1 MGRRFGAVRPSW
13 ARKRVGHDPNVL
25 FFEARMAEKVVI
37 GNAEL
42 WLGDCREVLPLLPK
56 VECVVTSPP
65 YNQLEGL
72 SVDKLSGIWAIK
84 GKSGISKGQF
94 VDNGYID
101 GMDESEYAD
110 EQCSLFSRINVT
122 DNASLFYNHQI
133 RWRNGKVLHPIKWFD
148 PAGWNLRQ
156 EIVWDRCGG
165 MMMNARMFCRFD
177 ERVLWFVR
185 MSWNWNQEFVGL
197 GTVWRINKEQNK
209 DHPVAFP
216 VDIPLRCIGATTKS
230 GDTVL
235 DPYSGS
241 ATTGVAALTLGRRY
255 IGIERERRYFDIA
268 CERISRAQAQ
278 GQMFAPEEQPNPI
291 QDSLL

>member
-1 MGRRFGAVRPSW
+1 M
-13 ARKRVGHDPNVL
+13 D
-25 FFEARMAEKVVI
+25 KVVI
-37 GNAEL
+37 GDATL
-42 WLGDCREVLPLLPK
+42 YHGDCREVLPILPK

-94 VDNGYID
+94 VDNGYQD
-101 GMDESEYAD
+101 GMEEIEYAD
-110 EQCSLFSRINVT
+110 EQCSLFSQINVA

-133 RWRNGKVLHPIKWFD
+133 RWRDGKVLHPVKWFD
-148 PAGWNLRQ
+148 PSGWNLRQ
-156 EIVWDRCGG
+156 EIIWDRCGG

-185 MSWNWNQEFVGL
+185 GSWVWNQEFVGM
-197 GTVWRINKEQNK
+197 GTIWRINKEQNK

-216 VDIPLRCIGATTKS
+216 VEIPLRCIGATTNI

-241 ATTGVAALTLGRRY
+241 ATTGLAALTIGRKF
-255 IGIERERRYFDIA
+255 IGIERERKYFDIA

-278 GQMFAPEEQPNPI
+278 VPMFPVSKDIGMSQP
-291 QDSLL
+291 SLI